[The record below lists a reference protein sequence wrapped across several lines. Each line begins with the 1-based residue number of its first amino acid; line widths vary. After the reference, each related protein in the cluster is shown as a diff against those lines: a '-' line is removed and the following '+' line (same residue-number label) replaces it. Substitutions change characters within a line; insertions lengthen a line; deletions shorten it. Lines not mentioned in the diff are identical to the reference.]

1 MSRTAARFKQSDVT
15 RALRAA
21 RAAGLDVSGYEIDP
35 FTGRIIVSTASP
47 NNGSKPV
54 EEEGV
59 NEWDKVL

>member
-47 NNGSKPV
+47 NGSKPV
-54 EEEGV
+54 DEEGV